1 MSTMDGGSDAP
12 EDDSIWNSAE
22 SAKQIQS
29 LGKVEQV
36 WHGGIALWAVNDD
49 IKKYRISYA

>member
-1 MSTMDGGSDAP
+1 MDGGSDAP